1 MQRNTDLENNRDL
14 YEIDCMISLFLIA
27 EERKCPAFN
36 EISSALA
43 MNLLREEPPL
53 HSANDGPNGAYWKAK
68 SGLTTIYY
76 THLDGFQIGQYLRLF
91 FDGYLFI

>member
-14 YEIDCMISLFLIA
+14 YEIDCMISLFHIA

-43 MNLLREEPPL
+43 MNLLREEPPCTAL
-53 HSANDGPNGAYWKAK
+53 MTAQTEPTGKQNQD
-68 SGLTTIYY
+68 Y

>member
-14 YEIDCMISLFLIA
+14 YEIDCMISLFHIA

-43 MNLLREEPPL
+43 MKNPL
-53 HSANDGPNGAYWKAK
+53 HSTNDGPNGAYWKAK

-76 THLDGFQIGQYLRLF
+76 THLDGFQIGQYLSLL

>member
-14 YEIDCMISLFLIA
+14 YEIDCMISLFHIA

-36 EISSALA
+36 EISPALA
-43 MNLLREEPPL
+43 MNLLREEPPCTAL
-53 HSANDGPNGAYWKAK
+53 MTAQTEPTGKQK
-68 SGLTTIYY
+68 SGFATIYY
-76 THLDGFQIGQYLRLF
+76 THLDGFQIGQYLSLV

>member
-36 EISSALA
+36 EIA
-43 MNLLREEPPL
+43 MNLLREEPPCTAL
-53 HSANDGPNGAYWKAK
+53 MTAQTEPTGKQNQA
-68 SGLTTIYY
+68 
-76 THLDGFQIGQYLRLF
+76 
-91 FDGYLFI
+91 

>member
-14 YEIDCMISLFLIA
+14 YEIDCMISLFHIA

-43 MNLLREEPPL
+43 MNLLREEPPAQ
-53 HSANDGPNGAYWKAK
+53 H
-68 SGLTTIYY
+68 
-76 THLDGFQIGQYLRLF
+76 
-91 FDGYLFI
+91 

>member
-14 YEIDCMISLFLIA
+14 YEIDCMISLFHIG

-43 MNLLREEPPL
+43 MNLLREEPPCTAL
-53 HSANDGPNGAYWKAK
+53 MTAQTEPTGKQNQA
-68 SGLTTIYY
+68 
-76 THLDGFQIGQYLRLF
+76 
-91 FDGYLFI
+91 